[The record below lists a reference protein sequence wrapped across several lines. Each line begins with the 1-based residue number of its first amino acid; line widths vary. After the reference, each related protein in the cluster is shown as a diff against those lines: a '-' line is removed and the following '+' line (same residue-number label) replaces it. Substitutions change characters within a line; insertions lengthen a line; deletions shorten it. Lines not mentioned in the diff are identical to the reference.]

1 MRLDIIIPAHNEE
14 HRIGR
19 TLDSYLRAL
28 DAPGI
33 RFLVALDYCT
43 DETAAIVRSRQLADG
58 RLHMYRY
65 PKLGKG
71 GVIIE
76 TLRRTDAE
84 LVAFVDADRATPPGE
99 LLRLAAVAQDVGA
112 AVASRWHPASLLPVA
127 RPLGRRTASFGFA
140 TLVRMMFRLPY
151 FDTQCGA
158 KVFRRDVLD
167 QVAPHLSARDFLF
180 DVDLLVVARALGC
193 EVAEVPT
200 VWIDQKGSR
209 LNLFAD
215 SRRMIRSLLRLWL
228 RHRMM
233 PVPAP
238 VPAAPGVAPAPLMTG
253 QRVVDVAA

>member
-28 DAPGI
+28 DAPG
-33 RFLVALDYCT
+33 FHFFVALDHCT
-43 DETAAIVRSRQLADG
+43 DGTAAIVRSYQAVDD
-58 RLHMYRY
+58 RLRMYRY

-71 GVIIE
+71 GVITE
-76 TLRRTDAE
+76 TLRRADAG

-99 LLRLAAVAQDVGA
+99 LLRLATVAQDVGA

-127 RPLGRRTASFGFA
+127 RPLRRRAASAGFA
-140 TLVRMMFRLPY
+140 MLVRLMFKLPY
-151 FDTQCGA
+151 CDTQCGA

-167 QVAPHLSARDFLF
+167 QVTPYLSARDFLF

-200 VWIDQKGSR
+200 VWIDQQGSR
-209 LNLFAD
+209 LDLLAD
-215 SRRMIRSLLRLWL
+215 SRRMAVSLLRLWL
-228 RHRMM
+228 RHRML

-238 VPAAPGVAPAPLMTG
+238 ARGEPAVASALLAAG
-253 QRVVDVAA
+253 RRAVDVAA